1 MNPAI
6 RTITSMRRAV
16 CLLVLCCVGCAGL
29 AQAESH
35 KPLRATP
42 EFGYRRAEYDPTA
55 PYCRPDTYA
64 PDGVIV
70 HMGPYYFRLCWA
82 PERPHGQRLARVTID
97 PRRVPG
103 LTFANSVFGMT
114 LDDRFPYREHE
125 FELDKR
131 WKKAEGTIVF
141 GGATYEVFNSGAV
154 TKDGLPGAMSYV
166 LADDTASASTPLPLH
181 SISCAGKIGI
191 EYPVAITCIMHV
203 WYDGVWAHL
212 MFIGG
217 GGRFGPIPADDF
229 PEFAR
234 DVVRVLNA
242 ADVTENRST
251 LAKLLSIV
259 E

>member
-1 MNPAI
+1 MKSCA
-6 RTITSMRRAV
+6 TLFL
-16 CLLVLCCVGCAGL
+16 CLVFGGANVAL
-29 AQAESH
+29 AESNG
-35 KPLRATP
+35 PLRATP

-55 PYCRPDTYA
+55 PYCRPDAHA

-103 LTFANSVFGMT
+103 LIFANSVFGMT
-114 LDDRFPYREHE
+114 LDDRFPHREHE

-131 WKKAEGTIVF
+131 WKNVEGTIVF
-141 GGATYEVFNSGAV
+141 GGTTYEVFNSGAV

-166 LADDTASASTPLPLH
+166 LADDTASASTLLPPH
-181 SISCAGKIGI
+181 SISCAGKIGV

-203 WYDGVWAHL
+203 WYDGIWAKL

-234 DVVRVLNA
+234 DVVRVLDTAN
-242 ADVTENRST
+242 VTRNWKT
-251 LAKLLSIV
+251 YDPALPVV